1 MMLVVRVVARVGA
14 RVVARVVVR
23 VMKLGF
29 LYVEERMWGG
39 RSGNSHRNQ
48 IELGC
53 GMWVRLEYARL
64 RYYYQSTP
72 LQWLVDK
79 LYETVS
85 RRR

>member
-1 MMLVVRVVARVGA
+1 MRVVVRVGA
-14 RVVARVVVR
+14 RVVARVVAR
-23 VMKLGF
+23 VMILF
-29 LYVEERMWGG
+29 LYVLYY
-39 RSGNSHRNQ
+39 Q

-53 GMWVRLEYARL
+53 GMWIRLEYARI
-64 RYYYQSTP
+64 RYYYQSAP